1 METGRQIAKGRDG
14 AIYEY
19 GPGRVLR
26 KTFDGRNL
34 EGEARTMAYVA
45 AQGYPVP
52 EVHELRAGGTELVME
67 RVDGPLMMN
76 AIANAAVDDG
86 PPRGVLADLHDSLHT
101 IPAPEWL
108 RQLPDEGDQ
117 LVHLDLHPLNVIM
130 AERGPVVIDWPNAAR
145 GDGLTDVALTY
156 VLLTCPQ
163 MPGPRIAQIAAQ
175 PVRVHLAATFARRYR
190 GPELDARIATAAEW
204 KAFDKNMDADEVA
217 SCLRLAARMRR
228 RAPHSSH

>member
-1 METGRQIAKGRDG
+1 MDVGRQIAKGRDG

-19 GPGRVLR
+19 GAGRVLR
-26 KTFDGRNL
+26 KTFDGRSL
-34 EGEARTMAYVA
+34 ESEARIMRHA
-45 AQGYPVP
+45 AEHGYPVP

-67 RVDGPLMMN
+67 RIDGPLMMD
-76 AIANAAVDDG
+76 AIAKQPWTMGRHAHL
-86 PPRGVLADLHDSLHT
+86 LADLHDSLHA

-175 PVRVHLAATFARRYR
+175 PVRLVLARMFAGRYR
-190 GPELDARIATAAEW
+190 GRPLDARITTAAEW
-204 KAFDKNMDADEVA
+204 KAFDKNMDEDEMG
-217 SCLRLAARMRR
+217 SCLRLAERMRR
-228 RAPHSSH
+228 RAAR